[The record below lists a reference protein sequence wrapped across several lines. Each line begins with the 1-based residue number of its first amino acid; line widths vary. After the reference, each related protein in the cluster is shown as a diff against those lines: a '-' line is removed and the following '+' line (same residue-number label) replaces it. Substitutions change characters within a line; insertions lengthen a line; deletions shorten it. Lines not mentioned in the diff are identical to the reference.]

1 MQDQTLLI
9 SGIKQCSCDAKSDQ
23 WSASC
28 ELLSLASQ
36 GVQEYSSL
44 DQCHASGNAHI
55 VTV

>member
-44 DQCHASGNAHI
+44 DQCHASGNAHF